1 LVHEKSLAGGGY
13 EQEKTQHLCGQFGNF
28 HFFALF
34 CWQCGKIPPCSRR
47 CQQAAQN
54 QTNTNTMQTKTSPT
68 LRVVRGSYQHASDD
82 CLSRWYIQDDDGP
95 VNRQGKGY
103 RTRRLA
109 MDALGAMRLGPEWAI
124 DWRAMPTD

>member
-1 LVHEKSLAGGGY
+1 MR
-13 EQEKTQHLCGQFGNF
+13 KTTDI
-28 HFFALF
+28 API
-34 CWQCGKIPPCSRR
+34 KP
-47 CQQAAQN
+47 N

-109 MDALGAMRLGPEWAI
+109 MDALGAMQSGM
-124 DWRAMPTD
+124 DWTAMPTE